1 MSVDDVFIFGLNIY
15 MRFPFQKITKNH
27 ENSSQIAVYISS
39 FLWYYIIYENGY
51 IYVLLNVS
59 AARKTEVRNYE
70 EIFYIGVS
78 DRGTSRQDMR
88 PYIGRRA

>member
-39 FLWYYIIYENGY
+39 FLWYNIIYMKMG
-51 IYVLLNVS
+51 
-59 AARKTEVRNYE
+59 
-70 EIFYIGVS
+70 IF
-78 DRGTSRQDMR
+78 TFF
-88 PYIGRRA
+88 